1 MESMTLTDDERE
13 ILDFFRLAKKG
24 KEADIEISI
33 KNGTLAKVFITN
45 KKLYD
50 REGHLKEIEQ

>member
-1 MESMTLTDDERE
+1 MEQVKVTNDEMEVLNFYRT
-13 ILDFFRLAKKG
+13 AKSG
-24 KEADIEISI
+24 KEADLEISI
-33 KNGTLAKVFITN
+33 KNGSLAKVFITN